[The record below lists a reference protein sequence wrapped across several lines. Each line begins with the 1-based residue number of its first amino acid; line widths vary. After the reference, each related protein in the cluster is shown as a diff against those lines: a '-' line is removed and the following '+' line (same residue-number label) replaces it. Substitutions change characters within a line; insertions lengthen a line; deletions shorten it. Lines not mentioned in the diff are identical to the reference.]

1 MTMFTNGY
9 SSLQIPEDF
18 EPVATKEEFNDLYL
32 VNTKIPMS
40 IKFST
45 TPTLVGLP
53 EIMDGIEQNL
63 KNNDKIEVVNSD
75 FITINDQIYYMIVSS
90 FSDGEN
96 EIRRNEF
103 LYVEDSNLYIFE
115 FTYPY
120 ADRELDDFYLNI
132 IRSLKIS
139 VPKYIVEDGN
149 YIISSP
155 FLSTYSA
162 LPILILILSLLG
174 LLLISPTLGCASS
187 GSGDFLL
194 LKTLRVFSFLNLC
207 SSVS

>member
-1 MTMFTNGY
+1 MTMFTNGF
-9 SSLQIPEDF
+9 STLQMPKDF
-18 EPVATKEEFNDLYL
+18 EPVKAKDEFTELYL

-53 EIMDGIEQNL
+53 EIRADIEKNL
-63 KNNDKIEVVNSD
+63 ENNDRINLIASD
-75 FITINDQIYYMIVSS
+75 FLPINDDIYYMIVSS

-96 EIRRNEF
+96 EMRRNEF
-103 LYVEDSNLYIFE
+103 LYVEDNNLYIFE

-139 VPKYIVEDGN
+139 VPKYIVENGEYRIN
-149 YIISSP
+149 HE
-155 FLSTYSA
+155 
-162 LPILILILSLLG
+162 
-174 LLLISPTLGCASS
+174 
-187 GSGDFLL
+187 
-194 LKTLRVFSFLNLC
+194 
-207 SSVS
+207 

>member
-1 MTMFTNGY
+1 MTLFSNGFVT
-9 SSLQIPEDF
+9 LQMPEDF
-18 EPVATKEEFNDLYL
+18 EAVATKDEFNDMYL

-53 EIMDGIEQNL
+53 EIMEDIEKNL
-63 KNNDKIEVVNSD
+63 KTNDRIDLVTSD
-75 FITINDQIYYMIVSS
+75 FLAINDDIYYMIVSS

-103 LYVEDSNLYIFE
+103 LYVEDNNLYIFE

-132 IRSLKIS
+132 IRSLKIV
-139 VPKYIVEDGN
+139 VPKYIVEDGSYRIN
-149 YIISSP
+149 
-155 FLSTYSA
+155 
-162 LPILILILSLLG
+162 
-174 LLLISPTLGCASS
+174 
-187 GSGDFLL
+187 
-194 LKTLRVFSFLNLC
+194 KE
-207 SSVS
+207 

>member
-1 MTMFTNGY
+1 MFTNGY

-115 FTYPY
+115 LTYPY

-149 YIISSP
+149 YKI
-155 FLSTYSA
+155 
-162 LPILILILSLLG
+162 
-174 LLLISPTLGCASS
+174 
-187 GSGDFLL
+187 
-194 LKTLRVFSFLNLC
+194 NE
-207 SSVS
+207 

>member
-1 MTMFTNGY
+1 MFTNGF
-9 SSLQIPEDF
+9 STLQMPEDF
-18 EPVATKEEFNDLYL
+18 EPINAKDQFTELYL

-53 EIMDGIEQNL
+53 DIRADIEKNL
-63 KNNDKIEVVNSD
+63 ENNDKINLIQSD
-75 FITINDQIYYMIVSS
+75 FLAINDDIYYMVVSS

-103 LYVEDSNLYIFE
+103 LYVEDNNLYIFE

-139 VPKYIVEDGN
+139 VPKYIVENGEYRIN
-149 YIISSP
+149 HE
-155 FLSTYSA
+155 
-162 LPILILILSLLG
+162 
-174 LLLISPTLGCASS
+174 
-187 GSGDFLL
+187 
-194 LKTLRVFSFLNLC
+194 
-207 SSVS
+207 

>member
-1 MTMFTNGY
+1 MEMTMFTNGF
-9 SSLQIPEDF
+9 STLQMPNDF
-18 EPVATKEEFNDLYL
+18 EPINAKDEFTELYL

-53 EIMDGIEQNL
+53 DIRADIE
-63 KNNDKIEVVNSD
+63 KNIKTNDKINLIHSD
-75 FITINDQIYYMIVSS
+75 FIAINDDIYYMIVSS

-96 EIRRNEF
+96 QIRRNEF
-103 LYVEDSNLYIFE
+103 LYVEDNNLYIFE

-139 VPKYIVEDGN
+139 VPKYIVENGEYRINHD
-149 YIISSP
+149 
-155 FLSTYSA
+155 
-162 LPILILILSLLG
+162 
-174 LLLISPTLGCASS
+174 
-187 GSGDFLL
+187 
-194 LKTLRVFSFLNLC
+194 
-207 SSVS
+207 

>member
-1 MTMFTNGY
+1 MTMFTIGY
-9 SSLQIPEDF
+9 STLQMPEGF
-18 EPVATKEEFNDLYL
+18 EAVNTKDEFNELYL

-40 IKFST
+40 IKYST

-53 EIMDGIEQNL
+53 NIKEDIEKNIV
-63 KNNDKIEVVNSD
+63 NNDRIELVNSD
-75 FITINDQIYYMIVSS
+75 FIVINDNIYYMIVSS

-96 EIRRNEF
+96 ELRRNEF

-139 VPKYIVEDGN
+139 VPKYIVEDGG
-149 YIISSP
+149 Y
-155 FLSTYSA
+155 
-162 LPILILILSLLG
+162 
-174 LLLISPTLGCASS
+174 
-187 GSGDFLL
+187 
-194 LKTLRVFSFLNLC
+194 RLNEMD
-207 SSVS
+207 

>member
-1 MTMFTNGY
+1 MFTNGY
-9 SSLQIPEDF
+9 STLQMPEDF
-18 EPVATKEEFNDLYL
+18 EAVNTKDEFNDLYL

-53 EIMDGIEQNL
+53 DIKADIE
-63 KNNDKIEVVNSD
+63 KNIENNERIKLITSD
-75 FITINDQIYYMIVSS
+75 FIVINDNIYYMIMSS

-96 EIRRNEF
+96 QIRRNEF
-103 LYVEDSNLYIFE
+103 LYVEDNNLYIFE

-139 VPKYIVEDGN
+139 VPKYIVEDGG
-149 YIISSP
+149 Y
-155 FLSTYSA
+155 
-162 LPILILILSLLG
+162 
-174 LLLISPTLGCASS
+174 
-187 GSGDFLL
+187 
-194 LKTLRVFSFLNLC
+194 RLNEDK
-207 SSVS
+207 

>member
-1 MTMFTNGY
+1 MTMFTNGF
-9 SSLQIPEDF
+9 STLQMPKDF
-18 EPVATKEEFNDLYL
+18 EAFNAKDEFTELYL

-53 EIMDGIEQNL
+53 DIRADIE
-63 KNNDKIEVVNSD
+63 KNVTSNEKINVIASD
-75 FITINDQIYYMIVSS
+75 FIPINNDIYYMIISS

-103 LYVEDSNLYIFE
+103 LYVEDNNLYIFE

-120 ADRELDDFYLNI
+120 ADRELDNFYLDI

-139 VPKYIVEDGN
+139 VPKYIVEDGSYRIN
-149 YIISSP
+149 HE
-155 FLSTYSA
+155 
-162 LPILILILSLLG
+162 
-174 LLLISPTLGCASS
+174 
-187 GSGDFLL
+187 
-194 LKTLRVFSFLNLC
+194 
-207 SSVS
+207 